1 MENQHRHI
9 TGYRELSAEDI
20 ALMNEVK
27 QLGAAFAE
35 LQTRIGDRINAQFDA
50 TKVYISVEEEE
61 ARDREAN
68 GGKLSDVPTGMVR
81 TVDAENEWNRMLAA
95 EPHRWRSI
103 AVTGMQQALMALTRA
118 VAQPG
123 SF

>member
-9 TGYRELSAEDI
+9 VGYRELSAEDI

-35 LQTRIGDRINAQFDA
+35 LQTRVGDRINQQFDA